1 MNNENLLK
9 PGDRTPSERRE
20 SASQAGKASG
30 EARRRKRDMKAR
42 MKMILALP
50 TTDVDDWNN
59 ASAMGVK
66 MEEID
71 NETVMLI
78 GLYQEAKRGNV
89 AAVREIRNILGKDIA
104 SEELALKKKEMKR
117 KTGSLPEAAPQI
129 NIHIT
134 AADGTEADDEY

>member
-9 PGDRTPSERRE
+9 PSDRTPSERRE
-20 SASQAGKASG
+20 SASHAGKASG

-50 TTDVDDWNN
+50 ATDVGDWNN
-59 ASAMGVK
+59 ASAMGVE

-78 GLYQEAKRGNV
+78 GLYREAKRGNV

-104 SEELALKKKEMKR
+104 SEELALKKKDMKR
-117 KTGSLPEAAPQI
+117 KTGSLPEAAPKI